1 MATAPTSRKLNLTRD
16 QLSQF
21 LTDQQQIRQ
30 FELLFAAVDEL
41 QVIVGTDFEYQ
52 ADTAAATA
60 NEALAQVSAL
70 AQDTAVDQAVLNAK
84 VQQALDAV
92 SQLARTLELI
102 ATAPAIENNNS
113 VVTDYID
120 FNTTTPS
127 PAVKVGRMHWN
138 GGYTLNLEMTPNVN
152 QAIGESQYYYIKA
165 SAAIAK
171 GQLVM
176 FDGSVG
182 ASGVLKGKPSTGVTN
197 GQLIMGVA
205 AEAIANNGFGL
216 VSSFGLV
223 RGFNTTGTPYG
234 EVWADGDILYYN
246 PSFAG
251 GLTKNLPTAP
261 IPHIVVAAVVNA
273 ATAGSGS
280 VFVRVQAEP
289 LVSQLS
295 DVYAP
300 TPANGDVLVYDS
312 AQQRWENAPVSTA
325 GAVTSV
331 TGTSPVVSSGGT
343 TPAISL
349 ASGYGDTQ
357 NPYAAKTANY
367 VLAAPNGS
375 SGAPTFRALVAA
387 DIPALSYVSSIGVT
401 APITSTGGLTPT
413 IGITQS
419 GAASNGY
426 LSSTDWNTFNNK
438 QPAGTYVT
446 AVSVVSA
453 NGLAGTSS
461 GGATPA
467 LTLSTTIT
475 GLLKGNGTAISAA
488 TSGTDYAPA
497 TSGTSILYG
506 NGSGGFSNVTI
517 GSGVSFSGGTLSATG
532 SGGTVTS
539 VAALTLGTTGTDLS
553 STVAN
558 GTTTPVI
565 TLNVPTASAS
575 NRGALSSTDWSTF
588 NGKQAALVSGTNIK
602 TVGGVS
608 LLGAG
613 DIGTLGTA
621 YGGTGL
627 TSFTANG
634 IVYASSTSALN
645 TSSALTFDGTNFAT
659 TGRSSAASFVP
670 TSSTVPTN
678 GMFGVTTVT
687 FATNSTNRGG
697 FALNGEFSLNTAIN
711 GGNLFSAVNSDA
723 NGYGVSILIGNQN
736 TSNRFIEGYSLS
748 ASSQNLAIYT
758 DGNVRIKAGSTYGNF
773 SDRKLKTNIVDAS
786 PKLDDVMKLR
796 VRNYSPIDDTSQK
809 FIGFIAQEVEEVF
822 PNLVIEQDDF
832 IKEEK
837 ITIDE
842 EGNEQ
847 TSFVD
852 VPTGTKTKAIKES
865 ALISILIK
873 AVQEQQEQ
881 IRKLQA
887 SIDAMTQK
895 G

>member
-1 MATAPTSRKLNLTRD
+1 MATSPISRRLNLTRD
-16 QLSQF
+16 QLAQF

-30 FELLFAAVDEL
+30 FELLFSAVDEL
-41 QVIVGTDFEYQ
+41 QVIIGTDFEYQ

-60 NEALAQVSAL
+60 NEALAQLSAL
-70 AQDTAVDQAVLNAK
+70 AQDTAVDDAVLNAK

-92 SQLARTLELI
+92 AQLARTLELI

-205 AEAIANNGFGL
+205 AEAIANNNFGL

-251 GLTKNLPTAP
+251 GLTKNLPQAP
-261 IPHIVVAAVVNA
+261 TPHIVVAAVVNA

-300 TPANGDVLVYDS
+300 TPANNDVLIYDS
-312 AQQRWENAPVSTA
+312 VQQRWENAPISTA

-331 TGTSPVVSSGGT
+331 TGTSPVVSSGGS

-387 DIPALSYVSSIGVT
+387 DIPALPYGTGTVT
-401 APITSTGGLTPT
+401 S
-413 IGITQS
+413 
-419 GAASNGY
+419 
-426 LSSTDWNTFNNK
+426 
-438 QPAGTYVT
+438 
-446 AVSVVSA
+446 VSVVSA
-453 NGLAGTSS
+453 NGFAGTV
-461 GGATPA
+461 ATATTTPA
-467 LTLSTTIT
+467 ITLTTTIT

-506 NGSGGFSNVTI
+506 NGAGGFSNVTI
-517 GSGVSFSGGTLSATG
+517 GSGVSFAAGTLSATG

-565 TLNVPTASAS
+565 TLNVPTASAT

-588 NGKQAALVSGTNIK
+588 NSKQSVSAPVTKTADFTVAATELWLINNKSGSTCTVTLPTPSTNTGRVLYFQNYQVQTLVS
-602 TVGGVS
+602 
-608 LLGAG
+608 
-613 DIGTLGTA
+613 
-621 YGGTGL
+621 
-627 TSFTANG
+627 
-634 IVYASSTSALN
+634 ASSNVVPMAGGAAGTSILLA
-645 TSSALTFDGTNFAT
+645 SSGDSATLVSDGTNW
-659 TGRSSAASFVP
+659 
-670 TSSTVPTN
+670 
-678 GMFGVTTVT
+678 
-687 FATNSTNRGG
+687 
-697 FALNGEFSLNTAIN
+697 L
-711 GGNLFSAVNSDA
+711 
-723 NGYGVSILIGNQN
+723 
-736 TSNRFIEGYSLS
+736 
-748 ASSQNLAIYT
+748 
-758 DGNVRIKAGSTYGNF
+758 
-773 SDRKLKTNIVDAS
+773 
-786 PKLDDVMKLR
+786 
-796 VRNYSPIDDTSQK
+796 
-809 FIGFIAQEVEEVF
+809 
-822 PNLVIEQDDF
+822 
-832 IKEEK
+832 
-837 ITIDE
+837 
-842 EGNEQ
+842 
-847 TSFVD
+847 
-852 VPTGTKTKAIKES
+852 
-865 ALISILIK
+865 
-873 AVQEQQEQ
+873 
-881 IRKLQA
+881 
-887 SIDAMTQK
+887 MTQYIPNNILLLE
-895 G
+895 